1 MRTVRGNAPCSVGS
15 PRRTTEA
22 ASHCRGGH
30 GTGKSL
36 AYLIPSAEWALRN
49 AERTVIS
56 TNTINLQE
64 QLDEKDLP
72 LVRRLVGEEVDWE
85 LVKGRGNYI
94 SIRRARLAAESA
106 PVLFPDDRA
115 DELDQLLDWIGQTED
130 GSRAD
135 SRLCPARMSGT
146 R

>member
-1 MRTVRGNAPCSVGS
+1 ML
-15 PRRTTEA
+15 RRIAETYN
-22 ASHCRGGH
+22 RGGVTLVEAGT

-72 LVRRLVGEEVDWE
+72 LVRRLVGRGGRLGAREGQGE
-85 LVKGRGNYI
+85 LHLHSEGPVGGRVRP
-94 SIRRARLAAESA
+94 STL
-106 PVLFPDDRA
+106 
-115 DELDQLLDWIGQTED
+115 
-130 GSRAD
+130 
-135 SRLCPARMSGT
+135 SG
-146 R
+146 RSGR